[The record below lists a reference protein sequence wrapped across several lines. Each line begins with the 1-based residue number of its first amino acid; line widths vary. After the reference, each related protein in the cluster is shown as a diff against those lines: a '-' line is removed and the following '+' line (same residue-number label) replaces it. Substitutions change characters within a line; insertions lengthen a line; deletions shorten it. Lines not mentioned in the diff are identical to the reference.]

1 MKTYRIYFMKCS
13 YTSEWYTNAR
23 SADEAEQK
31 FREAKGNGTIISI
44 SEVAE

>member
-13 YTSEWYTNAR
+13 YTSEWYTKAR

-31 FREAKGNGTIISI
+31 FREAKGSGTIISVL
-44 SEVAE
+44 EVDE